1 MLHQL
6 KCYDGGTMSE
16 IEKFI
21 SDFKQYERSHVLFN
35 TFSYGYCYY
44 FAVILK
50 ARFPQGEIMYHHT
63 NHYMLGL
70 GGRLYDITGDCT
82 DKYDD
87 NMLCKWDELNDEDSL
102 LYNRLVRD
110 CIIK

>member
-1 MLHQL
+1 
-6 KCYDGGTMSE
+6 MSE

-21 SDFKQYERSHVLFN
+21 HDFKQYERSHVIFN

-50 ARFPQGEIMYHHT
+50 SRFPKGEIMYHHT
-63 NHYMLGL
+63 NHYLFKL
-70 GGRLYDITGDCT
+70 DDRLYDITGDCT
-82 DKYDD
+82 DSYNDS
-87 NMLCKWDELNDEDSL
+87 MLCNWDELKIEDEL
-102 LYNRLVRD
+102 LYGRLVRD